1 METEKIALLFKS
13 FEDAKM
19 SMDGV
24 ECWSARDLMLL
35 LGYSSWQN
43 FTKVIGKAKQA
54 TQSFDIAESDHF
66 IDIIKMIETGKTALN
81 APGRGKRTPPSIS
94 TDNLL
99 LAWARTL
106 VL

>member
-1 METEKIALLFKS
+1 METEKI
-13 FEDAKM
+13 
-19 SMDGV
+19 
-24 ECWSARDLMLL
+24 
-35 LGYSSWQN
+35 
-43 FTKVIGKAKQA
+43 AKQA